1 VRVTGGAHGTLAWTG
16 WGDVVTMGPAPQHA
30 RPLTGGRVREE
41 TVQVRGPTRRS
52 IARMPHPLDAERS
65 AAGPPPDQGPAMV
78 DGSVAG
84 STPAPRPRPTPA
96 PRIRPT
102 PAPRDSAEVLPAGGL
117 PADDLEDEL
126 AELTEAGFAPEP
138 GAVDVWGLVRR
149 AQDGDAEAFGELY
162 DHYVTMV
169 HRYVYHRV
177 GDRATAEDVTSE
189 TFVRALRRIDSLSFQ
204 GRDVGAWLV
213 TIARNIIRDQVK
225 SSRFR
230 LEVTTADMRDA
241 DRATE
246 GPEDAV
252 VQHMTN
258 QRLLECVQQLGSEQ
272 QECIVLRFLHG
283 LSVSETA
290 EIMGKK
296 DGAIKALQHRAVRR
310 LAGLLPEGLR

>member
-1 VRVTGGAHGTLAWTG
+1 
-16 WGDVVTMGPAPQHA
+16 
-30 RPLTGGRVREE
+30 
-41 TVQVRGPTRRS
+41 
-52 IARMPHPLDAERS
+52 MPHPLDAER
-65 AAGPPPDQGPAMV
+65 PPGAT
-78 DGSVAG
+78 A
-84 STPAPRPRPTPA
+84 RPRPG
-96 PRIRPT
+96 RRPT
-102 PAPRDSAEVLPAGGL
+102 PFPRTSSEAPFPRASSEALPAPAQDVVPRPL
-117 PADDLEDEL
+117 PTEPDAAADEGSELPTEVVAEL
-126 AELTEAGFAPEP
+126 AAADP
-138 GAVDVWGLVRR
+138 GAVAAGDVDVWELVRQ
-149 AQDGDAEAFGELY
+149 AQGGDAEAFGRLY
-162 DHYVTMV
+162 DHYVTLV

-230 LEVTTADMRDA
+230 LEVSTADMRDA
-241 DRATE
+241 DRATD

-252 VQHMTN
+252 LQHLTN
-258 QRLLECVQQLGSEQ
+258 EQLLACVRQLGSEQ

-283 LSVSETA
+283 LSVAETA

-296 DGAIKALQHRAVRR
+296 EGAIKALQHRAVRR

>member
-1 VRVTGGAHGTLAWTG
+1 
-16 WGDVVTMGPAPQHA
+16 
-30 RPLTGGRVREE
+30 
-41 TVQVRGPTRRS
+41 
-52 IARMPHPLDAERS
+52 MPHPLDAERQATDALS
-65 AAGPPPDQGPAMV
+65 RPTPGPRPSPRPRPV
-78 DGSVAG
+78 
-84 STPAPRPRPTPA
+84 PAPRPTPF
-96 PRIRPT
+96 PR
-102 PAPRDSAEVLPAGGL
+102 ASSEA
-117 PADDLEDEL
+117 L
-126 AELTEAGFAPEP
+126 AEPPVEAVEAVEQVEELEPDVLAAAPP
-138 GAVDVWGLVRR
+138 VVDGVDVWALVRR

-213 TIARNIIRDQVK
+213 TIARNIIFDHVK
-225 SSRFR
+225 SSRYR
-230 LEVTTADMRDA
+230 LEVATADMRDA
-241 DRATE
+241 DRVTE

-252 VQHMTN
+252 VAHLTN
-258 QRLLECVQQLGSEQ
+258 QQLLECVRQLGSEQ
-272 QECIVLRFLHG
+272 QECITLRFLQG

-290 EIMGKK
+290 QIMGKK

>member
-1 VRVTGGAHGTLAWTG
+1 
-16 WGDVVTMGPAPQHA
+16 
-30 RPLTGGRVREE
+30 
-41 TVQVRGPTRRS
+41 
-52 IARMPHPLDAERS
+52 MPSPLDAEH
-65 AAGPPPDQGPAMV
+65 AAAQARPR
-78 DGSVAG
+78 
-84 STPAPRPRPTPA
+84 PRPRPTPVPRSSSEALTVNEA
-96 PRIRPT
+96 P
-102 PAPRDSAEVLPAGGL
+102 SAVPV
-117 PADDLEDEL
+117 PADELEVAPDEL
-126 AELTEAGFAPEP
+126 VPEP
-138 GAVDVWGLVRR
+138 QGVDVWALVHR
-149 AQDGDAEAFGELY
+149 AQQGDAEAFGELY

-213 TIARNIIRDQVK
+213 TIARNIIRDHVK
-225 SSRFR
+225 SSRYR
-230 LEVTTADMRDA
+230 LEVSTADMRDA
-241 DRATE
+241 DRATD

-252 VQHMTN
+252 VQHLTN
-258 QRLLECVQQLGSEQ
+258 QQLLACVQQLGSEQ

-310 LAGLLPEGLR
+310 LAGLLPDGLR

>member
-1 VRVTGGAHGTLAWTG
+1 
-16 WGDVVTMGPAPQHA
+16 
-30 RPLTGGRVREE
+30 
-41 TVQVRGPTRRS
+41 
-52 IARMPHPLDAERS
+52 MPHPLDAER
-65 AAGPPPDQGPAMV
+65 AADEAPAE
-78 DGSVAG
+78 A
-84 STPAPRPRPTPA
+84 RLRPTPA
-96 PRIRPT
+96 PRSST
-102 PAPRDSAEVLPAGGL
+102 EVLNPEA
-117 PADDLEDEL
+117 PVAEPDE
-126 AELTEAGFAPEP
+126 ANFAVPVDP
-138 GAVDVWGLVRR
+138 DGVDVWALVHR
-149 AQDGDAEAFGELY
+149 AQEGDAEAFGELY

-213 TIARNIIRDQVK
+213 TIARNIIRDHVK
-225 SSRFR
+225 SSRYR

-241 DRATE
+241 DRVTD

-252 VQHMTN
+252 VTHLAN
-258 QRLLECVQQLGSEQ
+258 RELLACVQQLGSEQ
-272 QECIVLRFLHG
+272 QECIVLRFIHG

-310 LAGLLPEGLR
+310 LAGLLPDGLR

>member
-1 VRVTGGAHGTLAWTG
+1 MA
-16 WGDVVTMGPAPQHA
+16 
-30 RPLTGGRVREE
+30 
-41 TVQVRGPTRRS
+41 
-52 IARMPHPLDAERS
+52 HPLDAERS
-65 AAGPPPDQGPAMV
+65 T
-78 DGSVAG
+78 AG
-84 STPAPRPRPTPA
+84 SPPRPPESRPSPHPRPSPRPRPTPDTGA
-96 PRIRPT
+96 GLDSRLRPT
-102 PAPRDSAEVLPAGGL
+102 PFPRASTEAIAAPEAEPEPNIVAELP
-117 PADDLEDEL
+117 DLEEVDL
-126 AELTEAGFAPEP
+126 AEAGLSDVVPAATGP
-138 GAVDVWGLVRR
+138 DVWGMVRR
-149 AQDGDAEAFGELY
+149 AQEGDAEAFGELY
-162 DHYVTMV
+162 DHYVMLV
-169 HRYVYHRV
+169 HRYAYHRV

-225 SSRFR
+225 SSRYR

-241 DRATE
+241 DRATD

-252 VQHMTN
+252 VQHLTN
-258 QRLLECVQQLGSEQ
+258 KQLLECVQLLGSEQ

-310 LAGLLPEGLR
+310 LAGLLPDGLR

>member
-1 VRVTGGAHGTLAWTG
+1 
-16 WGDVVTMGPAPQHA
+16 
-30 RPLTGGRVREE
+30 
-41 TVQVRGPTRRS
+41 
-52 IARMPHPLDAERS
+52 MPHPLDAEHAPAQAPS
-65 AAGPPPDQGPAMV
+65 GPC
-78 DGSVAG
+78 
-84 STPAPRPRPTPA
+84 PRPTPVPRASSEALTATAA
-96 PRIRPT
+96 PNDVTDENFAVSP
-102 PAPRDSAEVLPAGGL
+102 
-117 PADDLEDEL
+117 DEL
-126 AELTEAGFAPEP
+126 VPEP
-138 GAVDVWGLVRR
+138 PGVDVWALVHR

-213 TIARNIIRDQVK
+213 TIARNIIRDHVK
-225 SSRFR
+225 SSRYR
-230 LEVTTADMRDA
+230 LEVATADMRDA
-241 DRATE
+241 DRATD

-252 VQHMTN
+252 VQHLTN
-258 QRLLECVQQLGSEQ
+258 QQLLACVKQLGSEQ

-310 LAGLLPEGLR
+310 LAGLLPDGLR